1 MNCKV
6 EKTEKANEVKLEIT
20 IEAEKFDNA
29 MKKVYFQNAK
39 YFNIPGFRKGKAP
52 MNIVE
57 KYYGAQIFY
66 EDAFNE
72 VATEAYDEALES
84 NKIDAVSRPVVDIK
98 QMEKGKDVIF
108 TAVVQTKPEVE
119 LGKYKGI
126 EIPKVEYKVEEK
138 DIEHELGHM
147 QEHNSRLITVDDRA
161 LENGDIATI
170 DFEGFVDG
178 VAFDGGKAEGH
189 ELEIGSGSFIPG
201 FEDQLVGM
209 KIDEEREIK
218 VTFPKEY
225 FSKDLAGKEAMF
237 KVKLHEIKRKELP
250 ELDDEFAKDVSEFDT
265 LAELKASI
273 KEKIEKNNEQRQKYE
288 TEDLAIKAVCE
299 DVKVD
304 IPSGMVE
311 FEVENMMKDFEQRLS
326 YQGLNLDQY
335 LKMIGKTEEEMK
347 KEYEPQAIEAIKS
360 RLVLEAII
368 KAEKIEASEDEI
380 KAKMEEMAKNY
391 GKKVEEISENENL
404 KRYLKE
410 GIESEK
416 ALEFIVS
423 NAKFTAKKAE
433 KKAEKKETKATS
445 KEEKADK
452 AEKTE
457 KKSTTKSSKK

>member
-72 VATEAYDEALES
+72 VATEAYDEALEA

-138 DIEHELGHM
+138 DIEHELGHI

-288 TEDLAIKAVCE
+288 TEDLAIKAVCG

-416 ALEFIVS
+416 ALEFIVN

-445 KEEKADK
+445 KEEKAEK

>member
-20 IEAEKFDNA
+20 IEAEKFENA

-66 EDAFNE
+66 EDAFND
-72 VATEAYDEALES
+72 VATESYDEALKE
-84 NKIDAVSRPVVDIK
+84 NKIEAVSRPEVEIK

-126 EIPKVEYKVEEK
+126 ELKKIEYNVGEK
-138 DIEHELGHM
+138 DIKHELEHM
-147 QEHNSRLITVDDRA
+147 QEHNSRLITVEDRA
-161 LENGDIATI
+161 LEKGDIATI

-178 VAFDGGKAEGH
+178 VAFEGGKAEGH
-189 ELEIGSGSFIPG
+189 ELEIGSGAFIPG

-209 KIDEEREIK
+209 EIDSDREIK

-237 KVKLHEIKRKELP
+237 KVKLHEIKKKELP
-250 ELDDEFAKDVSEFDT
+250 KLDDEFAKDVSEFDT
-265 LAELKASI
+265 LKELKEDI
-273 KEKIEKNNEQRQKYE
+273 KAKMEKDNEQKAKYE
-288 TEDLAIKAVCE
+288 TQEAAIKAVC
-299 DVKVD
+299 DKVKVD

-311 FEVENMMKDFEQRLS
+311 MEVENMINDMAQRLS
-326 YQGLNLDQY
+326 YQGLKLDQY
-335 LKMIGKTEEEMK
+335 LKMVGKTEEEFK

-360 RLVLEAII
+360 RLTLEAII
-368 KAEKIEASEDEI
+368 KAEKLEATEEEI
-380 KAKMEEMAKNY
+380 NAKLEEMAKSY
-391 GKKVEEISENENL
+391 GKKVEEIKDNENL
-404 KRYLKE
+404 NKYIKE

-416 ALEFIVS
+416 AIEFIVK
-423 NAKFTAKKAE
+423 NAKIK
-433 KKAEKKETKATS
+433 
-445 KEEKADK
+445 
-452 AEKTE
+452 
-457 KKSTTKSSKK
+457 

>member
-326 YQGLNLDQY
+326 YQRLNLDQY

-404 KRYLKE
+404 KKYLKE

-445 KEEKADK
+445 KEEKAEK